1 MARFHRY
8 PPGYWG
14 LAIMA
19 LSLTAF
25 PIAAGDVP
33 VGQHAQVFETMVSQ
47 TLACHYLLYV
57 PKTYTHDDRDW
68 PLILY
73 LHGAGERGD
82 DPSLIPR
89 FGPLNYVKTHPD
101 FPFIVLAP
109 QCPKDEWWRPE
120 TVLQVLIEVMD
131 NCRVDKNRIYIT
143 GISMGGYG
151 TMEVAGRFPQLF
163 AAVAPVCGG
172 GNGMQARAL
181 KGIPVWIFQGAKD
194 TAIPTE
200 SAEYLYKKLKDNNAD
215 VKLTV
220 YPEAGHV
227 ETTQAYDDPA
237 LYEWFL
243 AQQRQ
248 PIGGHSK

>member
-1 MARFHRY
+1 MPRASCHIRY
-8 PPGYWG
+8 GWG
-14 LAIMA
+14 IAIVVW
-19 LSLTAF
+19 SVSVK
-25 PIAAGDVP
+25 PVNAGEVP
-33 VGQHAQVFETMVSQ
+33 VGQNAQVFESMVSQ
-47 TLACHYLLYV
+47 TLQCNYLLFIPQAY
-57 PKTYTHDDRDW
+57 HRDDSDW

-82 DPSLIPR
+82 DPNLIPR
-89 FGPLNYVKTHPD
+89 FGPLMYVKDHPD

-109 QCPKDEWWRPE
+109 QCPQDEWWRPE
-120 TVLQVLIEVMD
+120 TVIHVLIEVLD
-131 NCRVDKNRIYIT
+131 RYRVDRHRIYIT

-151 TMEVAGRFPQLF
+151 AMETAARFPWLF

-172 GNGMQARAL
+172 GNGIQARAL
-181 KGIPVWIFQGAKD
+181 KEMPVWIFHGAKD

-200 SAEYLYKKLKDNNAD
+200 ATEYLYQRLQQHKAD
-215 VKLTV
+215 VKLTI

-243 AQQRQ
+243 AHQRQ
-248 PIGGHSK
+248 STGGNP